1 MEVAAPGI
9 ILSATPFGEGDA
21 VAAIFFEEHGIYR
34 GLARGGLSRAKAA
47 IWQTGNLVQAR
58 WHARL
63 SDQLGSFQAEQIHAS
78 AAIAMHDPM
87 ALAILLSICAV
98 AEGALPER
106 QPHTRIFRGLLHLI
120 AHGSEAA
127 ALLPDVIRW
136 ELGVLEDLGYGLDLT
151 VCALTGSTKNLAY
164 VSPRTGRAVCAEAA
178 GLWKERLLK
187 LPAFLSSAAP
197 PDSAQLEAG
206 LALTRHFLARDA
218 FGLHH
223 KKLPG
228 ARALLEERVR
238 RGQGNSMS
246 SKPGP

>member
-9 ILSATPFGEGDA
+9 ILAVTPYGEGDA

-47 IWQTGNLVQAR
+47 IWQTGNLVEAR
-58 WHARL
+58 WLARL
-63 SDQLGSFQAEQIHAS
+63 SDQLGSFTAEQIHAS
-78 AAIAMHDPM
+78 AALAMHDPM
-87 ALAILLSICAV
+87 ALAILLATCAV

-106 QPHTRIFRGLLHLI
+106 QPHPRIFRGLLHLI
-120 AHGSEAA
+120 AHNSDPA

-136 ELGVLEDLGYGLDLT
+136 ELGLLQDLGYGLDLT
-151 VCALTGSTKNLAY
+151 ACALTNTSENLAY

-187 LPAFLSSAAP
+187 LPPFLTTNTEPSNE
-197 PDSAQLEAG
+197 D
-206 LALTRHFLARDA
+206 LADALRLTRHFLTRDA

-223 KKLPG
+223 RPLPG
-228 ARALLEERVR
+228 ARVLLEERVR
-238 RGQGNSMS
+238 G
-246 SKPGP
+246 